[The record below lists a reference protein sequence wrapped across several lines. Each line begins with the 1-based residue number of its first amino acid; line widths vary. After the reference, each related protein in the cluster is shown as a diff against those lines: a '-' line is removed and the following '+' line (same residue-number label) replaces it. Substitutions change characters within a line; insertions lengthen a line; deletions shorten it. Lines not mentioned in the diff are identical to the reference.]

1 MEQFINKVLLGDC
14 RQELKKLPDNSVDS
28 VVCDPPAG
36 ISFMGKE
43 WDTFDHDMFGKEGE
57 EGEND
62 LKVKKN
68 FKVLPRYGNA
78 DLFGFQ
84 NFICEVFIEVYRVL
98 KPGGHCLVW
107 AIPKTSHHTAMGLE
121 RAGFEIRDK
130 IVHVF
135 GCLSD
140 DTEILTV
147 NGWEHYHKDVDKSL
161 VFCYNIDKDDFE
173 FCQPIR
179 SFCYANTYPAYRI
192 QSDRTDQI
200 VSRNHRVPVER
211 EGKLLFQYAE
221 EMAQEQKENVPFLES
236 LPDLLQYLPNSN
248 SRTGKKKQSLP
259 SLQGESNKSVKYR
272 ETSKTPVTCLQNLW
286 NSIQSKGSYQK
297 TKNLF
302 VQMYGNVEK
311 KKWPLFI
318 RKDEKDRGIGKKW
331 MDGIVT
337 KKLFSKNVWSKQS
350 CVEGWGYLF
359 QNTWELCWG
368 KIYSLSN
375 RIFDYGSERW
385 LCYGTQNIGGTTNW
399 QTTFENR
406 SSTSFRP
413 QPCQQFFRK
422 FNSFF
427 FKQRSQTTRREKRYK
442 TTLATITEIEYKGNV
457 WCVEVPTGCFV
468 ARRNGKIFITGNSGF
483 PKSMSIGKAVDKV
496 QGNEREVVGLKHPQ
510 YPNGIPGGKGF
521 HNSLGR
527 EGGERVTPE
536 MATKGNSEWEGWGT
550 ALKPSHEDWILCRK
564 PIEEDT
570 IVDNVLK
577 YGTGGINIDEC
588 RIGYQ
593 NEKDKEGAR
602 FGTQTDIR
610 GNAYGT
616 NKPSQGNVLA
626 KNVLSS
632 EQGRFPSN
640 LILQCTCD
648 EVIQGS
654 PLTSKPPEEVKGG
667 IFSPSEGKP
676 AGNTY
681 SGGGGIHTNPD
692 CPCYKLDQQSG
703 LECGQL
709 APTNGNEPSTQVLG
723 KTYGDYRGQGK
734 PSEPKDSLGGA
745 SRFFYQAKA
754 PGNQK
759 YFYCEDC
766 KDAYHSDYIDKHKG
780 HKIVWH
786 PTVKSEYLMQY
797 LIKLITP
804 EGGIV
809 LDCFAGT
816 GTTLISARK
825 LFFKFIGIE
834 QDETYYKIIQ
844 RKLEDT
850 RTLFD

>member
-57 EGEND
+57 EDEND

-173 FCQPIR
+173 FCQPIK

-248 SRTGKKKQSLP
+248 
-259 SLQGESNKSVKYR
+259 
-272 ETSKTPVTCLQNLW
+272 
-286 NSIQSKGSYQK
+286 
-297 TKNLF
+297 
-302 VQMYGNVEK
+302 
-311 KKWPLFI
+311 
-318 RKDEKDRGIGKKW
+318 
-331 MDGIVT
+331 
-337 KKLFSKNVWSKQS
+337 
-350 CVEGWGYLF
+350 
-359 QNTWELCWG
+359 
-368 KIYSLSN
+368 
-375 RIFDYGSERW
+375 
-385 LCYGTQNIGGTTNW
+385 
-399 QTTFENR
+399 
-406 SSTSFRP
+406 
-413 QPCQQFFRK
+413 
-422 FNSFF
+422 
-427 FKQRSQTTRREKRYK
+427 SQTTRREKRYK